1 MRMTVTLDDSL
12 LADAQE
18 LTGVQETSELI
29 RLALRKLV
37 EREAARRLAA
47 LGGSEPNLKYVPR
60 RQPDFE

>member
-1 MRMTVTLDDSL
+1 MTVTLDDSL